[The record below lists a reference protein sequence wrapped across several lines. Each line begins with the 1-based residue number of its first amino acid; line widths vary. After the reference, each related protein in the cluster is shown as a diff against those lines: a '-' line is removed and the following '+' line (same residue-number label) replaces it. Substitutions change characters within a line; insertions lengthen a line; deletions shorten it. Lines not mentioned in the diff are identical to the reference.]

1 MHIIASFFA
10 GAFLCNCI
18 PHLIAGLQGKGF
30 PSPFAKPHG
39 VGFSSP
45 LVNFLWGSLNLIAGI
60 VLLKS
65 ASIEPGLNVDFVVV
79 LIGWLVLG
87 CFAALHFGK
96 VMRDRVEA

>member
-18 PHLIAGLQGKGF
+18 PHLLAGLQGKGF

-45 LVNFLWGSLNLIAGI
+45 IVNFLWGVFNLIAGLALQQQAAI
-60 VLLKS
+60 S
-65 ASIEPGLNVDFVVV
+65 YSWNADFIMM
-79 LIGWLVLG
+79 LAGGFILG
-87 CFAALHFGK
+87 CYAALHFGK
-96 VMRDRVEA
+96 VMRERKND

>member
-1 MHIIASFFA
+1 M
-10 GAFLCNCI
+10 
-18 PHLIAGLQGKGF
+18 
-30 PSPFAKPHG
+30 
-39 VGFSSP
+39 
-45 LVNFLWGSLNLIAGI
+45 GSLNLIAGI
-60 VLLKS
+60 VLLQS